1 MNEYKFLTN
10 RTTYASLNH
19 IQFLAQYSTGSQIF
33 TNSLLTK
40 EADVCEKEVL
50 KTLIMDNLN

>member
-10 RTTYASLNH
+10 RTTYASLNL

-33 TNSLLTK
+33 THCLLTK

-50 KTLIMDNLN
+50 ETLIVDNLN